1 MVLNLKLKPAIYL
14 FIGKPASGKSYALK
28 SLMFD
33 FQKAK
38 YFKFILAFVRTKFNH
53 GYDWL
58 PDEYVDDKY
67 SDQKLLTHIEKLR
80 AYRKKSGKE
89 CPPNALIF
97 DDLLGTV
104 DWYSDQ
110 MSNFLCS
117 YRHTNTS
124 IFLTSQYLMSKTTS
138 TALREMVNYAFLWN
152 SKFQN
157 SLKAYYEAFGTL
169 YSDKKEFFEDFQRIT
184 SEKYTCMV
192 YDANEDDKELNYI
205 PFKFPEHVP
214 EFTLKYK
221 IS

>member
-1 MVLNLKLKPAIYL
+1 MALNLKLKPAIYL

-97 DDLLGTV
+97 DDLLGT
-104 DWYSDQ
+104 
-110 MSNFLCS
+110 
-117 YRHTNTS
+117 R
-124 IFLTSQYLMSKTTS
+124 
-138 TALREMVNYAFLWN
+138 
-152 SKFQN
+152 
-157 SLKAYYEAFGTL
+157 
-169 YSDKKEFFEDFQRIT
+169 
-184 SEKYTCMV
+184 
-192 YDANEDDKELNYI
+192 
-205 PFKFPEHVP
+205 
-214 EFTLKYK
+214 
-221 IS
+221 

>member
-1 MVLNLKLKPAIYL
+1 MALNLKLKPAIYL

-38 YFKFILAFVRTKFNH
+38 YFKFILAFCRTKFNH

-104 DWYSDQ
+104 DSDQ

-157 SLKAYYEAFGTL
+157 SLKAYEAFGTL